1 MLVRSRNTLIVVS
14 LLILFTACSRPA
26 HETNSSATPASNDS
40 SSSPSSGSS
49 SSGSDYYLLAL
60 SWAPQFCA
68 THAGNAS
75 SSECDPGRHFG
86 FVVHGLWPQ
95 NDDGSYPQNCAPAR
109 PVAEQTV
116 RRMLAIMPA
125 RGLIQHESAEHGTC
139 SGLSPQEYFAAIEKA
154 FNAVQIPPEY
164 RAPAQ
169 TISASPSEIEQKF
182 AAANHAPAGA
192 FRVSCSHAELVELNV
207 CLAKDLRYR
216 ECGSNVRECRVRQVT
231 VRPVP

>member
-1 MLVRSRNTLIVVS
+1 MLAKSRKSLVVLS
-14 LLILFTACSRPA
+14 LLAMFTSCSRPP
-26 HETNSSATPASNDS
+26 HETESAGPSASRDS
-40 SSSPSSGSS
+40 SSSASSSG

-95 NDDGSYPQNCAPAR
+95 NDDGSYSQNCAPAR

-116 RRMLAIMPA
+116 RRMLTIMPA
-125 RGLIQHESAEHGTC
+125 RGLIQHEWAEHGTC

-154 FNAVQIPPEY
+154 FSSVQIPADY

-169 TISASPSEIEQKF
+169 TTSVSPSEIEQKF
-182 AAANHAPAGA
+182 ADANHALAGA
-192 FRVSCSHAELVELNV
+192 FRVSCSRSELVELKV
-207 CLAKDLRYR
+207 CLTKDLRYR
-216 ECGSNVRECRVRQVT
+216 ECGPNVRECRTRQVT